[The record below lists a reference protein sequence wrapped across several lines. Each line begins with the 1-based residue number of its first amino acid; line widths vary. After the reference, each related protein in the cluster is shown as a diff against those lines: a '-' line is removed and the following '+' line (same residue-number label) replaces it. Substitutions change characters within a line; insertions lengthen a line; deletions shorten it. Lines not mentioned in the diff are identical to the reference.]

1 MNRGP
6 TLRGVGGGVS
16 RRVDR
21 AEDRGP
27 VQITKSLRRFVNEGL
42 AVQFED
48 ARSGGTLGFL
58 TRLTALTN
66 LPYRQV
72 PDSRFTRHNG
82 PYVLHIQ
89 AIPDIGLP
97 YGRYPR
103 LLLAWIT
110 TEAVR
115 TRSRYLDLG
124 NSLSAFM
131 SQVGVSPHG
140 GAHGPLAR
148 FQNQLAR
155 LLATTFQFY
164 KIQRGKKLHYTRGK
178 GFVITDDSEL
188 WWEPR
193 RLTSDAHPLLECEV
207 PAARRSRSTPWSARL
222 VLSERFL
229 EEILEHRI
237 PVNLRALGA
246 LRAPLAMDLYVWL
259 TYRLHALSKSI
270 TVPWSDLHLQCGSQ
284 TPRLAVFRLQ
294 VLQKL
299 PSILTVYPEAR
310 VQEADDQSGL
320 ALKLSPPHIPRIH
333 YHLPSRASGDPG
345 K

>member
-1 MNRGP
+1 MNRDPAPDGRHAAVTQP
-6 TLRGVGGGVS
+6 D
-16 RRVDR
+16 DR

-27 VQITKSLRRFVNEGL
+27 VQITKALRRFVNDAQL
-42 AVQFED
+42 ED
-48 ARSGGTLGFL
+48 ARSAGALGFL

-66 LPYRQV
+66 LPYRQI

-89 AIPDIGLP
+89 ALPDIGLP

-115 TRSRYLDLG
+115 TRCRHLDLG
-124 NSLSAFM
+124 SSLSAFM

-140 GAHGPLAR
+140 GAHGPLGR

-155 LLATTFQFY
+155 LMATTFQFY
-164 KIQRGKKLHYTRGK
+164 KIQRGRNLHYTRGK
-178 GFVITDDSEL
+178 GFVVTDDSEL

-193 RLTSDAHPLLECEV
+193 RPSTDSRPLLDCEV

-222 VLSERFL
+222 ILSERFF

-246 LRAPLAMDLYVWL
+246 LQAPLAMDLYVWL
-259 TYRLHALSKSI
+259 TYRLHALSKPI
-270 TVPWSDLHLQCGSQ
+270 TVPWRDLHLQCGSQ
-284 TPRLAVFRLQ
+284 TPRVPVFRLQ

-299 PSILTVYPEAR
+299 RSILTVYPEAR

-320 ALKLSPPHIPRIH
+320 ALKPSRPHIPRIH
-333 YHLPSRASGDPG
+333 YHLPSRASGG
-345 K
+345 QR

>member
-1 MNRGP
+1 MNRAQD
-6 TLRGVGGGVS
+6 
-16 RRVDR
+16 RR
-21 AEDRGP
+21 P
-27 VQITKSLRRFVNEGL
+27 VQTTKALRRFVDKGL
-42 AVQFED
+42 AIQFED
-48 ARSGGTLGFL
+48 PRDAGALGFL

-115 TRSRYLDLG
+115 TRSRYLELG
-124 NSLSAFM
+124 KSLSAFM
-131 SQVGVSPHG
+131 SQVGVAAHG
-140 GAHGPLAR
+140 GAHGPLTR

-164 KIQRGKKLHYTRGK
+164 RIQRGERLHYTRGQ
-178 GFVITDDSEL
+178 GFIITDDSEL

-193 RLTSDAHPLLECEV
+193 RPGSSSRSLVDAAV
-207 PAARRSRSTPWSARL
+207 PEARRSRSTSWSANL
-222 VLSERFL
+222 VLSERFF

-237 PVNLRALGA
+237 PVNLRAIGA
-246 LRAPLAMDLYVWL
+246 LQAPLAMDLYVWL
-259 TYRLHALSKSI
+259 TYRLHTLAKPI
-270 TVPWSDLHLQCGSQ
+270 TVPWKTLHLQCGSQ
-284 TPRLAVFRLQ
+284 TPRVPVFRLQ
-294 VLQKL
+294 VLRKL

-310 VQEADDQSGL
+310 VQEADDQAGL
-320 ALKLSPPHIPRIH
+320 VLKPSPPHIPRIR
-333 YHLPSRASGDPG
+333 YQPPRTGGEGVQQTGS
-345 K
+345 

>member
-1 MNRGP
+1 MTRAVEDSQVSKP
-6 TLRGVGGGVS
+6 TR
-16 RRVDR
+16 
-21 AEDRGP
+21 
-27 VQITKSLRRFVNEGL
+27 ITKAVQRFVDEGL
-42 AVQFED
+42 AIQFED
-48 ARSGGTLGFL
+48 ARSAGTLGFL

-72 PDSRFTRHNG
+72 PDSRFTRRNG

-89 AIPDIGLP
+89 ALPDIGLP

-115 TRSRYLDLG
+115 TRSRYLELG
-124 NSLSAFM
+124 SSLSAFM
-131 SQVGVSPHG
+131 RQVGVAPHG
-140 GAHGPLAR
+140 GAHGPLSR

-164 KIQRGKKLHYTRGK
+164 KIQREENHQYARGK
-178 GFVITDDSEL
+178 GFVITDDSEV

-193 RLTSDAHPLLECEV
+193 RPGGGARSRLVGASSDAP
-207 PAARRSRSTPWSARL
+207 RSRSAAWNAKL
-222 VLSERFL
+222 VLSERFF

-246 LRAPLAMDLYVWL
+246 LQAPLAMDLYVWL
-259 TYRLHALSKSI
+259 TYRLHALSKPI
-270 TVPWSDLHLQCGSQ
+270 MVPWKALHLQCGSQ
-284 TPRLAVFRLQ
+284 TPRVPVFRLQ

-310 VQEADDQSGL
+310 IEEAADRSGL
-320 ALKLSPPHIPRIH
+320 LLMPSPPHVSWVH
-333 YHLPSRASGDPG
+333 YRVASQAARGSSVNG
-345 K
+345 G

>member
-1 MNRGP
+1 MRPG
-6 TLRGVGGGVS
+6 TTRVGGAVTQ
-16 RRVDR
+16 RVDR
-21 AEDRGP
+21 AQGRGP
-27 VQITKSLRRFVNEGL
+27 AQISKALRRFVDEGW
-42 AVQFED
+42 AIQVEEAQT
-48 ARSGGTLGFL
+48 AGTLGFL

-72 PDSRFTRHNG
+72 ADSRFTRHNG

-89 AIPDIGLP
+89 ALPDIGLP

-115 TRSRYLDLG
+115 TRSRYLELG
-124 NSLSAFM
+124 SSLSAFM

-140 GAHGPLAR
+140 GAHGPLGR

-164 KIQRGKKLHYTRGK
+164 KVERGEKLHYTRGK

-193 RLTSDAHPLLECEV
+193 RPSKASRLLLDYDT
-207 PAARRSRSTPWSARL
+207 PAARRSRSAPWNARL
-222 VLSERFL
+222 VLSERFF

-246 LRAPLAMDLYVWL
+246 LQAPLAMDLYVWL
-259 TYRLHALSKSI
+259 TYRLNALDKPV
-270 TVPWSDLHLQCGSQ
+270 TVPWSALHLQCGSQ
-284 TPRLAVFRLQ
+284 TPRVPVFRLQ
-294 VLQKL
+294 VLRKL

-310 VQEADDQSGL
+310 VEEADDQTGL
-320 ALKLSPPHIPRIH
+320 VLKPSRPHIPRIR
-333 YHLPSRASGDPG
+333 YHLPGKTSGG
-345 K
+345 SVG

>member
-1 MNRGP
+1 MTQPIRP
-6 TLRGVGGGVS
+6 AQS
-16 RRVDR
+16 
-21 AEDRGP
+21 RGP
-27 VQITKSLRRFVNEGL
+27 VQITKALRRFVDEGL
-42 AVQFED
+42 AIQFED
-48 ARSGGTLGFL
+48 ARSAGSLGFL

-66 LPYRQV
+66 LPYRQI

-89 AIPDIGLP
+89 ALPDIGLP
-97 YGRYPR
+97 FGRYPR

-140 GAHGPLAR
+140 GAHGPLGR
-148 FQNQLAR
+148 FQDQLAR

-164 KIQRGKKLHYTRGK
+164 KIQRGETLHYTRGK
-178 GFVITDDSEL
+178 GFVISDDSEL

-193 RLTSDAHPLLECEV
+193 RPRSGSRPFIGTGAS
-207 PAARRSRSTPWSARL
+207 AALRSRSRSWSAKL
-222 VLSERFL
+222 VLSERFF
-229 EEILEHRI
+229 EEIVEHRI

-246 LRAPLAMDLYVWL
+246 LQAPLAMDLYVWL
-259 TYRLHALSKSI
+259 TYRLHALAKPV
-270 TVPWSDLHLQCGSQ
+270 TVPWRALHLQCGSQ
-284 TPRLAVFRLQ
+284 TRRVPAFRLH

-299 PSILTVYPEAR
+299 PSVLTVYPEAR
-310 VQEADDQSGL
+310 VEEADDQSGL
-320 ALKLSPPHIPRIH
+320 VLKPSPPHIPRIH
-333 YHLPSRASGDPG
+333 YQVPSKPSDGSVR
-345 K
+345 